1 MDELPSTTMPLTQE
15 RNWIMTTLTYRGG
28 GKTLTSGEGRFDLG
42 HYAHKLV
49 LAWTRWR
56 TAREI
61 EAMPFD
67 VRKDIGWPSTDDS
80 KHRTM

>member
-1 MDELPSTTMPLTQE
+1 
-15 RNWIMTTLTYRGG
+15 MTTLTYRGG

-42 HYAHKLV
+42 HYARKLV

>member
-1 MDELPSTTMPLTQE
+1 MPLTQE
-15 RNWIMTTLTYRGG
+15 RNRKMTTLTYRGG
-28 GKTLTSGEGRFDLG
+28 GKSLTSSESRFDLA
-42 HYAHKLV
+42 HYARKLV
-49 LAWTRWR
+49 LAWTRWQ

-67 VRKDIGWPSTDDS
+67 IRKDIGWPSTDDS

>member
-1 MDELPSTTMPLTQE
+1 
-15 RNWIMTTLTYRGG
+15 MTTLTYRVG
-28 GKTLTSGEGRFDLG
+28 GKTLTSSDSRFDLA
-42 HYAHKLV
+42 HYARKLV
-49 LAWTRWR
+49 LAWTRWQ

-67 VRKDIGWPSTDDS
+67 IRKDIGWPSTDDS

>member
-1 MDELPSTTMPLTQE
+1 
-15 RNWIMTTLTYRGG
+15 MTTLTYRGG
-28 GKTLTSGEGRFDLG
+28 GKSLTSGQGRFDLA
-42 HYAHKLV
+42 HYARKLT
-49 LAWTRWR
+49 LAWTRWQ

-67 VRKDIGWPSTDDS
+67 IRKDIGWPSTDDT

>member
-1 MDELPSTTMPLTQE
+1 
-15 RNWIMTTLTYRGG
+15 MTTLTYRGS
-28 GKTLTSGEGRFDLG
+28 GKTLTSGAGRFHLAD
-42 HYAHKLV
+42 YAHKLV

-67 VRKDIGWPSTDDS
+67 IRKDIGWPSTDDS

>member
-1 MDELPSTTMPLTQE
+1 
-15 RNWIMTTLTYRGG
+15 MTTLTYRGG
-28 GKTLTSGEGRFDLG
+28 GKPFTSGAGRFDLAN
-42 HYAHKLV
+42 YANRLV

-67 VRKDIGWPSTDDS
+67 IRKDIGWPSTDDN
-80 KHRTM
+80 KHRTV